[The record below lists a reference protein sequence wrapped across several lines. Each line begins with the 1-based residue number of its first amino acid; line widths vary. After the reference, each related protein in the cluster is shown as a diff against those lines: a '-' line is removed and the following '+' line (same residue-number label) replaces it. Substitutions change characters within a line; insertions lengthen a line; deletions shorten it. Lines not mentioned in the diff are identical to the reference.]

1 MNILKKRKERYT
13 FNLWLESIQL
23 AINGKFERQGSDILC
38 GSMIH
43 PYIKL
48 HVFKPLVPK
57 IRLQF
62 PCN

>member
-13 FNLWLESIQL
+13 FNLWLESIHL
-23 AINGKFERQGSDILC
+23 AINGKFERQGSDVLC

-48 HVFKPLVPK
+48 HVLN
-57 IRLQF
+57 L
-62 PCN
+62 